1 MEMQKPSAN
10 PETVTETSTG
20 TGTVAKSININTS
33 VSANNLQRQKKGRD
47 FSERLEAYLAK
58 RDGVDKVLK
67 IARYSAKIILA
78 SSVVSK
84 DALLAK
90 RLKDFDTSVGVSRK
104 AFRLGKFIQDYN
116 ALKKVSLDS
125 KEGILE
131 IVAYG
136 GDGIYYF
143 VEQFTWLIKTGLI
156 DQRYSAKL
164 QMISAWTELIG
175 YCGSIAVKGLQI
187 STLREKESILASKSK
202 ISSVTREAQVSDKYA
217 AEICQLREKQV
228 LKVVSI
234 IQDLAD
240 GLLALA
246 DIRDGKGTLSNPLL
260 LASAGLLSA
269 LISAQKNWSAS

>member
-187 STLREKESILASKSK
+187 SALREKESILASKSK
-202 ISSVTREAQVSDKYA
+202 ISSVTREAQVSEKYA

>member
-187 STLREKESILASKSK
+187 SALREKESILASKSK

>member
-187 STLREKESILASKSK
+187 SALREKESVLASK

>member
-20 TGTVAKSININTS
+20 TGTVAKSVNINTS

-156 DQRYSAKL
+156 DQRYGAKL

-187 STLREKESILASKSK
+187 SALREKESVLASK

>member
-1 MEMQKPSAN
+1 MEMQKPSTD
-10 PETVTETSTG
+10 PETLTGASTG
-20 TGTVAKSININTS
+20 AVARSVNINTS
-33 VSANNLQRQKKGRD
+33 VSANNMQSKKKGRD
-47 FSERLEAYLAK
+47 FAEHLEAYLAR

-90 RLKDFDTSVGVSRK
+90 RLKDFDASLGVSRK

-143 VEQFTWLIKTGLI
+143 VEQFTWLIKAGLI
-156 DQRYSAKL
+156 DDRYSAKL
-164 QMISAWTELIG
+164 QMLSAWTELIG
-175 YCGSIAVKGLQI
+175 YCGSIAAKGVQI
-187 STLREKESILASKSK
+187 SALRKKQSVLASK
-202 ISSVTREAQVSDKYA
+202 ISGVTGEAQISDKYA
-217 AEICQLREKQV
+217 AEISQLREKQV

-234 IQDLAD
+234 IQDFAD

-246 DIRDGKGTLSNPLL
+246 DIRNGKGTLSNPLL

-269 LISAQKNWSAS
+269 LISAQKNCSSS

>member
-202 ISSVTREAQVSDKYA
+202 ISSVTREAQVSEKYA

>member
-187 STLREKESILASKSK
+187 SALREKESVLASK
-202 ISSVTREAQVSDKYA
+202 ISSVTREAQVSEKYA

>member
-1 MEMQKPSAN
+1 MQKPCAN
-10 PETVTETSTG
+10 PETVTEASTG
-20 TGTVAKSININTS
+20 TGTIVKSINVNTS
-33 VSANNLQRQKKGRD
+33 GSANTIQSKKKGRD
-47 FSERLEAYLAK
+47 FSEHLEAYLAK

-90 RLKDFDTSVGVSRK
+90 RLKDFDASVGVSRK

-125 KEGILE
+125 REGILE

-156 DQRYSAKL
+156 DNRYNAKL
-164 QMISAWTELIG
+164 QMVSAWTELIG

-187 STLREKESILASKSK
+187 SVLRQKESVLKSK
-202 ISSVTREAQVSDKYA
+202 ISSVTREAQISDKYA
-217 AEICQLREKQV
+217 AEISQLREKQV

-234 IQDLAD
+234 IQDFAD

>member
-187 STLREKESILASKSK
+187 SALREKESK
-202 ISSVTREAQVSDKYA
+202 ISSVTREAQVSEKYA